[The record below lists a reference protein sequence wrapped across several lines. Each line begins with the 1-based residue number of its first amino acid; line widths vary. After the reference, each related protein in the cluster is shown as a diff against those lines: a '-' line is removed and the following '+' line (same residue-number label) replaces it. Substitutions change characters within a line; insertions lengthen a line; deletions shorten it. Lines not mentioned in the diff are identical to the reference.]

1 MIETPLESVRE
12 MKLLTSN
19 NSAEFTRVG
28 TVMIATR
35 SGENQFHGSAF
46 FVSSNNAFN
55 ARNTFSPT
63 KPKGPQRHEFGG
75 SIGGPVILPGY
86 DGHNRTFFFF
96 TWEHQKFPGADTL
109 TGNVPTLKMRNG
121 DFSELLP
128 DTVINDPTTGQP
140 FSGNIIPTDRIS
152 SVSQNI
158 QQFGFLEPNY
168 GPPNE
173 FSANWRGLYP
183 NSDHNDRYVVRV
195 DHQLKSSDTLS
206 VRANIRTIRLPNQ
219 IDADLPIFQR
229 TQKRDTRN
237 AYISETHTFSPTLI
251 NEFRFGYARDYSVLG
266 GIHKGAQL
274 IDQFGLQGINTANK
288 QGFAGVPSINFDN
301 FSSMFEYPSYF
312 WMSEIFEVLDNVTY
326 VKGKHSIKTGL
337 LLRRSRANIS
347 ECCESDFGTL
357 NFDGFAT
364 GFDYADFLL
373 GFPHST
379 SRFDRSSPRYNRYMD
394 LGLFVQDDFR
404 VSSKLTL
411 NLGLRYDYFQPPV
424 DKYDMRYGFDPTTG
438 NLVLASD
445 RSKQLV
451 SPLFPSSIPLVTAQS
466 AGFPS
471 RSLLESNHADFS
483 PRIGFA
489 YQPFGNSRTIIRG
502 GYGIYYSRL
511 AWSLMDAFAGGPFHS
526 FEDFLND
533 ISGGVPRF
541 QFPDPFPGV
550 GEIGTQSIS
559 PVSKDLRTPIT
570 QQWNFTIERELP
582 ASIVARVTYRGFKTT
597 QIPYG
602 ADINKPLPS
611 GDPANANFFRYPNF
625 YQVAFAQDGGI
636 QKMNGLDIGVER
648 KFSHGL
654 TFQSGWTW
662 AKNMTDVG
670 NDDEMDWIE
679 NPYDRRS
686 EMANVYWMPRH
697 KFVSEALYELPYG
710 KGKRFGSNVP
720 SVVNQVL
727 GNWQISGVLLFQTGQ
742 FRTPSFS
749 GSDPSNTRTEGGR
762 PDQVN
767 DPKLAN
773 PTING
778 WFNPAAFVVPPNG
791 RFGNSARGVIVG
803 PGISNFDF
811 GLFKYFNFTE
821 KARLQIRMTAT
832 NFFNHP
838 NYANPNTNIS
848 SSNVGKITGLQ
859 GGRLDT
865 LGAGARAIQLGFRVD
880 F

>member
-1 MIETPLESVRE
+1 
-12 MKLLTSN
+12 
-19 NSAEFTRVG
+19 
-28 TVMIATR
+28 
-35 SGENQFHGSAF
+35 
-46 FVSSNNAFN
+46 
-55 ARNTFSPT
+55 
-63 KPKGPQRHEFGG
+63 
-75 SIGGPVILPGY
+75 
-86 DGHNRTFFFF
+86 
-96 TWEHQKFPGADTL
+96 
-109 TGNVPTLKMRNG
+109 
-121 DFSELLP
+121 
-128 DTVINDPTTGQP
+128 
-140 FSGNIIPTDRIS
+140 
-152 SVSQNI
+152 
-158 QQFGFLEPNY
+158 
-168 GPPNE
+168 
-173 FSANWRGLYP
+173 
-183 NSDHNDRYVVRV
+183 
-195 DHQLKSSDTLS
+195 
-206 VRANIRTIRLPNQ
+206 
-219 IDADLPIFQR
+219 
-229 TQKRDTRN
+229 
-237 AYISETHTFSPTLI
+237 
-251 NEFRFGYARDYSVLG
+251 
-266 GIHKGAQL
+266 
-274 IDQFGLQGINTANK
+274 
-288 QGFAGVPSINFDN
+288 
-301 FSSMFEYPSYF
+301 MFEYPSYF

-424 DKYDMRYGFDPTTG
+424 DKYDMRYGFDPTTA

-445 RSKQLV
+445 RSRQLV